1 MTEYLIGT
9 GGWSYFQI
17 PRLHPLVAY
26 SRAFNFVEVNSTFY
40 EIPPLKQVEKWRRI
54 VPEDFQFT
62 VRAHRLITHKNR
74 LQPTKEAL
82 ETFEKIL
89 RICNVLNAPIVH
101 LQTPRSLRMDKTSIE
116 SLQNLLST
124 SNLGRLRVALEVRGT
139 QSSKIPSELIKAMQE
154 HNVIH
159 CVDLSKGET
168 PAIKSDITYSRLFGR
183 GRHNIYQP
191 TDQELKEID
200 EKTRAGDS
208 KKVILSFHFIR
219 MYKDAARFKTY
230 KQAGKFPPVTRST
243 GVSSLEEVLKEDTQF
258 PATKQE
264 LVHSQ
269 GWKLFD
275 ITSERR
281 NRAVDLLQKLPEQT
295 YRDVDEVVQK
305 LQSIVR

>member
-1 MTEYLIGT
+1 MEEYLIGT

-17 PRLHPLVAY
+17 PRVHPLAAY
-26 SRAFNFVEVNSTFY
+26 SRAFDFVEVNSTFY

-54 VPEDFQFT
+54 VPGDFQFT

-74 LQPTKEAL
+74 LQPTKETL
-82 ETFEKIL
+82 ETFEKI
-89 RICNVLNAPIVH
+89 RRVCSVLNAHVVH
-101 LQTPRSLRMDKTSIE
+101 LQTPRSLRMDETSIE

-124 SNLGRLRVALEVRGT
+124 LNLGRLRVALEVRGT
-139 QSSKIPSELIKAMQE
+139 QSSKIPLELIKAMQE

-230 KQAGKFPPVTRST
+230 KQTGKFPPVTRST
-243 GVSSLEEVLKEDTQF
+243 GLSSLGEVLKEDTQF

-264 LVHSQ
+264 LVRSQ

-281 NRAVDLLQKLPEQT
+281 TRAVDLLQKLPEQT